1 MRFLIL
7 GRWLGLKKKL
17 KTKYHKKSRNRR
29 SWYARMTLNVNIYN
43 LDEQNAQYV
52 KDLNPVVISIVDCRV
67 WSSGWKWSWQ
77 DQPCLL
83 FPMLPRDFGTCSIW
97 FTLSCAAF
105 ECVYLS
111 ANRFSMAWEKGIQVP
126 YPFFVFAWH
135 WKTDLNFTFCL
146 SFSPNF
152 EKRFLTSHFVI
163 RLRITL
169 KNGYQFNSVFVFA
182 SLWKMDVDFVLRFSF
197 SHYFEKRIWI
207 SFLVFSS
214 YR

>member
-7 GRWLGLKKKL
+7 GRWLGLKKKKL

-43 LDEQNAQYV
+43 LDEQNTQYV
-52 KDLNPVVISIVDCRV
+52 KDLNPRVISIVGCRV

-77 DQPCLL
+77 DQPPCLL
-83 FPMLPRDFGTCSIW
+83 FPMIPRDFGTCSIW

-135 WKTDLNFTFCL
+135 WKTDLNFAFCL

-152 EKRFLTSHFVI
+152 EKRFWTSHFVI
-163 RLRITL
+163 RFRITL
-169 KNGYQFNSVFVFA
+169 KNGYQFQ
-182 SLWKMDVDFVLRFSF
+182 FSF
-197 SHYFEKRIWI
+197 SHHFEKRMWI
-207 SFLVFSS
+207 SFFVFALLWKPDLNFVS
-214 YR
+214 RFLIL